1 MLTQTPRVA
10 AKYAAQR
17 SVTELLA
24 LKGDLAAKLLGVR
37 QRKDPFPL
45 YEKIRAH
52 GELYQSSL
60 GFFCT
65 VSHPLCREILTDGRF
80 GMPQPPPEADWSVT
94 PGDQRL
100 LAHPVEHSLLVADP
114 PDHTQL
120 RKLIARWF
128 TARAIR
134 EREPRVRELVREI
147 LDKLA
152 GRDEFDYAAD
162 VAARVPLEVICDL
175 LGVPIEDHDRFI
187 HWGTVLASTIDGP
200 RTLTER
206 REVRA
211 SLGEMN
217 ALFGELVERYR
228 KAPED
233 NIISE
238 LVATSGDSEDFGR
251 RDLMALTELL
261 FVAGLETTANL
272 LGDTVRLLLA
282 HPDQLARVRAD
293 RDLVP
298 SVSEE
303 VLRFDPPTKYT
314 ARMALEDVAIAGHA
328 IPAGGFVFE
337 LLAGANRDPRVFTDP
352 HVFDIG
358 RANARENIS
367 FSSGVHHCIGH
378 GLARLE
384 AEVTLHEVLDRFP
397 RLAAAGPSKIRLA
410 RSVRGPYEL
419 PVRV

>member
-1 MLTQTPRVA
+1 MLTRTPRVA
-10 AKYAAQR
+10 AKYGMQR
-17 SVTELLA
+17 TVTELLA

-45 YEKIRAH
+45 YERIRAH
-52 GELYQSSL
+52 GELYASGL

-65 VSHPLCREILTDGRF
+65 VSHPLCRDLLADGRF
-80 GMPQPPPEADWSVT
+80 GMPQPPPEADWSIT
-94 PGDQRL
+94 PGDERL

-114 PDHTQL
+114 PDHTRL

-134 EREPRVRELVREI
+134 EREPRVRELVCEI

-152 GRDEFDYAAD
+152 GRDEFDYATE

-187 HWGTVLASTIDGP
+187 WWGTVLSSTIDGP
-200 RTLTER
+200 RTLAER
-206 REVRA
+206 RDVRT

-228 KAPED
+228 RAPAD

-238 LVATSGDSEDFGR
+238 LVAASGDREDFGR
-251 RDLMALTELL
+251 RDLIALTELL

-282 HPDQLARVRAD
+282 HPDQLERVRAD
-293 RDLVP
+293 RALVP
-298 SVSEE
+298 GVTEE

-314 ARMALEDVAIAGHA
+314 ARMALEDVELAGHA
-328 IPAGGFVFE
+328 VPAGGFVFE

-358 RANARENIS
+358 RANSKENIS
-367 FSSGVHHCIGH
+367 FSAGVHHCIGS

-384 AEVTLHEVLDRFP
+384 AEVTLREVLDRFP
-397 RLAAAGPSKIRLA
+397 RLAAAGPSRIRLA

-419 PVRV
+419 PVRA

>member
-10 AKYAAQR
+10 VKFGTQR
-17 SVTELLA
+17 AVTELLA

-45 YEKIRAH
+45 YERIREQ
-52 GELYQSSL
+52 GELYQSGL

-65 VSHPLCREILTDGRF
+65 ASHPMCRKLLTDGRF
-80 GMPQPPPEADWSVT
+80 GMPQPPPEADWNLT
-94 PGDQRL
+94 PSDQSL
-100 LAHPVEHSLLVADP
+100 LAHPIEHSLLVADP
-114 PDHTQL
+114 PDHTRL
-120 RKLIARWF
+120 RKLIASWF

-134 EREPRVRELVREI
+134 DREPRVRELVTKV
-147 LDKLA
+147 LDKVA
-152 GRDEFDYAAD
+152 GRDEFDYATE

-175 LGVPIEDHDRFI
+175 LGVPVEDHDRFSW
-187 HWGTVLASTIDGP
+187 WGTVLSETIDGP
-200 RTLTER
+200 HTLAER
-206 REVRA
+206 RDVRV

-217 ALFGELVERYR
+217 ALFAELIERYR
-228 KAPED
+228 WAPED

-238 LVATSGDSEDFGR
+238 LVAASSDREDFGR
-251 RDLMALTELL
+251 RDLMALAELL
-261 FVAGLETTANL
+261 FVGGLDTTANL
-272 LGDTVRLLLA
+272 LGDTVRLLME
-282 HPDQLARVRAD
+282 HPEQFERVRAD
-293 RDLVP
+293 RGLVEG
-298 SVSEE
+298 VTEE

-314 ARMALEDVAIAGHA
+314 ARMALEDVELAGHT
-328 IPAGGFVFE
+328 IPEGGFVFE

-358 RANARENIS
+358 RANSRENIS
-367 FSSGVHHCIGH
+367 FSAGVHHCIGS

-384 AEVTLHEVLDRFP
+384 AEVTLQEVLDRFP
-397 RLAAAGPSKIRLA
+397 RLYPAGPSKIRLA

>member
-10 AKYAAQR
+10 AKYGVQR

-45 YEKIRAH
+45 YEQIRAH
-52 GELYQSSL
+52 GELYASKL

-65 VSHPLCREILTDGRF
+65 VSHPLCRTVLTDGRF
-80 GMPQPPPEADWSVT
+80 GMPQPPPTADWSTT

-100 LAHPVEHSLLVADP
+100 LAHPVEHSLLVSDP
-114 PDHTQL
+114 PEHTRL
-120 RKLIARWF
+120 RKLITRWF
-128 TARAIR
+128 TVRALR
-134 EREPRVRELVREI
+134 EREPRVRELVCEV
-147 LDKLA
+147 LDKVA
-152 GRDEFDYAAD
+152 GRTAFDYATD
-162 VAARVPLEVICDL
+162 VAALVPLEVICDL

-187 HWGTVLASTIDGP
+187 WWGTVLASTIDGP
-200 RTLTER
+200 HTLAER
-206 REVRA
+206 RAVRA

-217 ALFGELVERYR
+217 ALFGELVDRYR
-228 KAPED
+228 RVPED
-233 NIISE
+233 NIISD
-238 LVATSGDSEDFGR
+238 LVAVSGDQEDFGR

-272 LGDTVRLLLA
+272 LGDTVRLLLE
-282 HPDQLARVRAD
+282 HPDQLDRVRAD

-298 SVSEE
+298 GVTEE

-314 ARMALEDVAIAGHA
+314 ARMALTDADVAGHVV
-328 IPAGGFVFE
+328 PAGGFVFE
-337 LLAGANRDPRVFTDP
+337 LLAGANRDPRVFPDP
-352 HVFDIG
+352 HRFDVG
-358 RANARENIS
+358 RANSRENIS
-367 FSSGVHHCIGH
+367 FSAGVHHCIGS

-384 AEVTLHEVLDRFP
+384 AEVTLREVLDRFP
-397 RLAAAGPSKIRLA
+397 RLAAAGPSRIRLA
-410 RSVRGPYEL
+410 RSVRGPYRL

>member
-1 MLTQTPRVA
+1 MLTDTPRVA
-10 AKYAAQR
+10 ARYGMAR

-24 LKGDLAAKLLGVR
+24 LRGDLAAKLLGVR

-45 YEKIRAH
+45 YEQLRAH
-52 GELYQSSL
+52 GELYVSRL

-65 VSHPLCREILTDGRF
+65 VSHPLCRTVLTDGRF
-80 GMPQPPPEADWSVT
+80 GMPQPPPQADWSIAA
-94 PGDQRL
+94 GDDSL

-114 PDHTQL
+114 PDHTRL
-120 RKLIARWF
+120 RKLIGRWF

-134 EREPRVRELVREI
+134 GREPRVRELVCEV

-152 GRDEFDYAAD
+152 GRDEFDYAIE

-187 HWGTVLASTIDGP
+187 WWGTVLSSTIDGP
-200 RTLTER
+200 RTLAER
-206 REVRA
+206 RAVRA

-228 KAPED
+228 KAPAD
-233 NIISE
+233 NMISE
-238 LVATSGDSEDFGR
+238 LVAASEHREDFGR

-282 HPDQLARVRAD
+282 HPEQHDRVLAD

-298 SVSEE
+298 GVTEE

-314 ARMALEDVAIAGHA
+314 ARMALETVELAGHTV
-328 IPAGGFVFE
+328 PDGGFVFE
-337 LLAGANRDPRVFTDP
+337 LLAGANRDPRVFPDP

-358 RANARENIS
+358 RANSKENIA
-367 FSSGVHHCIGH
+367 FSAGVHHCIGS

-384 AEVTLHEVLDRFP
+384 AEVTLREVLDRFP
-397 RLAAAGPSKIRLA
+397 RLASAGPSRIRLA